1 MEYFSDSS
9 CTKSLGYALDYFLSV
24 CNVITIA
31 ASNGDTYYSYQRR
44 MPQDLSGVTLVMF
57 KNSDCEGTPT
67 VQANTNDIPLEFPTN
82 ECSFARHTNDIMV
95 YIRPTLQRYAVGNP
109 FDTYAVKYVEHTQT
123 DTCDSKGLETNVY
136 FRSGTCMN
144 MTSTEDA
151 SYKYVPLQGAFNATK
166 LEYYPCADCA
176 CGLRESSV
184 VRDNVCCR
192 NIIINYSFVERDN
205 VCVIQNDDQ
214 DDDGQNDTIVDDQDD
229 MIYENYFDDLQV
241 ETMSGYKDETFSYY
255 SYALPQTCLWST
267 GCSNSPGGKMCE
279 VGTYCKEYQWW
290 SQCLE
295 NTVNN
300 SQPQVFNPDKKCI
313 STRNGHGP
321 NAHWGCEYNA
331 DCCNP
336 QAVCNAYSR
345 TCNLPCE
352 AMTEP
357 ESLSISND
365 AVLSGSSL
373 VVLVPVVAG
382 VGLFTVLASLS
393 LYYYGFICRRGAD
406 TKSREFESQSEMT
419 VIVDSGTAVHV
430 LE

>member
-1 MEYFSDSS
+1 MSI
-9 CTKSLGYALDYFLSV
+9 
-24 CNVITIA
+24 CNVQTIV
-31 ASNGDTYYSYQRR
+31 ASNGDTYYSNQFRYT
-44 MPQDLSGVTLVMF
+44 DTFYFSGATMVGF
-57 KNSDCEGTPT
+57 KNSNCEGIPAI
-67 VQANTNDIPLEFPTN
+67 QANTIELPLLYPLN
-82 ECSFARHTNDIMV
+82 ECSLVSRSDVSNEENGFIAYVRT
-95 YIRPTLQRYAVGNP
+95 TLQRYAVGNP
-109 FDTYAVKYVEHTQT
+109 FDTYAAKFVQHAQT
-123 DTCDSKGLETNVY
+123 DTCDSEGLELNAY
-136 FRSGTCMN
+136 FRSGTCQN
-144 MTSTEDA
+144 MFSTENA
-151 SYKYVPLQGAFNATK
+151 SYAYVPGQGAINVVEI
-166 LEYYPCADCA
+166 EYYPCANCE
-176 CGLRESSV
+176 CGMEESIA
-184 VRDNVCCR
+184 VRDNVC
-192 NIIINYSFVERDN
+192 V
-205 VCVIQNDDQ
+205 NDDQ
-214 DDDGQNDTIVDDQDD
+214 DDDQEDDQEDD
-229 MIYENYFDDLQV
+229 AFFDDLQV
-241 ETMSGYKDETFSYY
+241 ETMSGYKEETSHYL

-267 GCSNSPGGKMCE
+267 GCSNSPGGKLCE

-419 VIVDSGTAVHV
+419 VIVDSETAVHV